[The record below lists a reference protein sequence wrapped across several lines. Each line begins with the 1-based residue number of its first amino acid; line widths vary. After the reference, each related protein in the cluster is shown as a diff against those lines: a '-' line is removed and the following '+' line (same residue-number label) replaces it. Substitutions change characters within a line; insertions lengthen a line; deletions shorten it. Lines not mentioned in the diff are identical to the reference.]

1 MKRYLLIAA
10 ALALL
15 TTAAQA
21 EPLMPP
27 LPPGI
32 KPTMEYFKSA
42 AARGAIHAT
51 YAAQNAPQEA
61 TAFVN
66 RDCKL
71 WAAAQPTGV
80 IPGALPPD
88 LLAKLQQKDFAR
100 NFETCERQ
108 KQLGKEQVAA
118 QEAQARAQ
126 AALDA
131 QQAAQREAERRAA
144 SERQIA
150 AQEEAA
156 RQAAEAAK
164 PINRLYRGYQYYA
177 HIKFCNEVR
186 EGYLVKYVNDVELER
201 AEIAI
206 KAIVAQTTKEDAAID
221 TDDVWKKA
229 LKAVVGQYAEADVC
243 KNSLVQLF
251 KMSPQPV
258 YQIAKP

>member
-1 MKRYLLIAA
+1 MKRLLTAA
-10 ALALL
+10 ALALM
-15 TTAAQA
+15 TTAAHA
-21 EPLMPP
+21 EALMPP
-27 LPPGI
+27 LPPGM
-32 KPTMEYFKSA
+32 KPTPEYFKSA
-42 AARGAIHAT
+42 AIRGGLHANARFAT
-51 YAAQNAPQEA
+51 QQP

-71 WAAAQPTGV
+71 WATAQPTGV

-88 LLAKLQQKDFAR
+88 LMKELEKRDFATH
-100 NFETCERQ
+100 FETCERL
-108 KQLGKEQVAA
+108 KQLGKEQIAA
-118 QEAQARAQ
+118 QATQAQRQ
-126 AALDA
+126 AEYEA
-131 QQAAQREAERRAA
+131 QQAAQQEAERRAA

-229 LKAVVGQYAEADVC
+229 LKAVVGQYAEIEVC
-243 KNSLVQLF
+243 KASLIQLF
-251 KMSPQPV
+251 KLSPQPV

>member
-1 MKRYLLIAA
+1 MKKYLITAA
-10 ALALL
+10 AFALL

-21 EPLMPP
+21 ETLMPP
-27 LPPGI
+27 LPPGV

-42 AARGAIHAT
+42 AARGALHAQ
-51 YAAQNAPQEA
+51 ARMQQEDA
-61 TAFVN
+61 IAFVN
-66 RDCKL
+66 RDCNQ

-80 IPGALPPD
+80 TPGALPPD
-88 LLAKLQQKDFAR
+88 LLAKLQQKDYAR

>member
-1 MKRYLLIAA
+1 MRLMRRKMRPKRQLLSSIA
-10 ALALL
+10 
-15 TTAAQA
+15 T
-21 EPLMPP
+21 
-27 LPPGI
+27 
-32 KPTMEYFKSA
+32 
-42 AARGAIHAT
+42 
-51 YAAQNAPQEA
+51 
-61 TAFVN
+61 VN
-66 RDCKL
+66 CGQR
-71 WAAAQPTGV
+71 QPTGV

-118 QEAQARAQ
+118 QEAQA
-126 AALDA
+126 ALDA
-131 QQAAQREAERRAA
+131 RQAAQREAERRAA